1 MERAAISRALQP
13 HAEDESNFNF
23 KSDYKHVEGKFQL
36 DGTKLASKM
45 FSFLI
50 KKF

>member
-1 MERAAISRALQP
+1 MEMTAISRALQP
-13 HAEDESNFNF
+13 HAEDESHFNF
-23 KSDYKHVEGKFQL
+23 KSGYKHMEGKFQL

-50 KKF
+50 QKF